1 MPEAAALVTKVLL
14 LAVPRYCLG
23 VILPVLLLIAGML
36 LPPLLLALPHPLA
49 ILGVRRQLLAVIM
62 RATPTLTIR
71 LTANPLLGTVSGRQ
85 KRTLAVRTTGD
96 LSHVAASGLE
106 GDTPDE

>member
-23 VILPVLLLIAGML
+23 VILPALLLIAGML
-36 LPPLLLALPHPLA
+36 LPPLLLAFPHPLA
-49 ILGVRRQLLAVIM
+49 ILGVRRQLLAVII

-85 KRTLAVRTTGD
+85 KRTLAVRTTAGPAPAPQYGVEPVKS
-96 LSHVAASGLE
+96 LG
-106 GDTPDE
+106 